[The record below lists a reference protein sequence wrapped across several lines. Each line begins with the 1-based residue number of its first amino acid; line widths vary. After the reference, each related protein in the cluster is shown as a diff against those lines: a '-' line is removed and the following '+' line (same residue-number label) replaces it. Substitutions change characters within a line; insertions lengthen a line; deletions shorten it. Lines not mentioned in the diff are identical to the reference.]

1 VWYEDLSDPDTMSTI
16 ATWLSAESGVS
27 PLPAAPDYALPI
39 KGDSREADAI
49 MKAYLDYIGVV
60 PP

>member
-1 VWYEDLSDPDTMSTI
+1 MSTI